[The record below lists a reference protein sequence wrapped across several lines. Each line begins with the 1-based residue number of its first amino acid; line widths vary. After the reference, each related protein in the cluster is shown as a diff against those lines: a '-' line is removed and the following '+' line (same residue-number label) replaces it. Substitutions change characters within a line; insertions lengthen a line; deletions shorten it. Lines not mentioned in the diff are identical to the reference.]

1 MSYTRKSFPAAAAA
15 AAATAAAVAV
25 ATALGSGVTLSPV
38 EDGDH
43 TLLFRAN
50 WNWLLLK
57 FMEFVSSRLVSLW
70 VTSHHVASIRIASRR
85 CAMKTQKR
93 ASIHGAAS
101 IVSIPESLK

>member
-1 MSYTRKSFPAAAAA
+1 MSYTRKSFPAAA

-57 FMEFVSSRLVSLW
+57 FMEFVSSRLVSSRFGSRHI
-70 VTSHHVASIRIASRR
+70 TSLRFA
-85 CAMKTQKR
+85 
-93 ASIHGAAS
+93 
-101 IVSIPESLK
+101 